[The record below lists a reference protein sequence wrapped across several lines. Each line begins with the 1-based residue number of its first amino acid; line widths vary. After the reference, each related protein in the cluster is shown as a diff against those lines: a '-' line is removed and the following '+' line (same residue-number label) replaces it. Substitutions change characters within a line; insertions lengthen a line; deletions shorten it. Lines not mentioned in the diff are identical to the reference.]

1 MAPKAESVGAMTV
14 EKDLYHY
21 RATIKSVYDADTIRV
36 DWDLGAGILL
46 KNEPLRL
53 YGINAPEMRGDERE
67 QGLIS
72 RDALRAKIPA
82 GAEVIIKTVQDK
94 KGKYGRYLAEIYLD
108 DLNINKWLVDDGYAV
123 YKDYS

>member
-1 MAPKAESVGAMTV
+1 M
-14 EKDLYHY
+14 
-21 RATIKSVYDADTIRV
+21 
-36 DWDLGAGILL
+36 
-46 KNEPLRL
+46 

-82 GAEVIIKTVQDK
+82 GVEVIIKTVQDK